1 MTSSPPQRAP
11 ARIELTEVG
20 LRDGL
25 QNETRVLSTE
35 HKLELLHGLHR
46 AGLRRFELTSFVS
59 PRAVPALADAAEL
72 VAAAKG
78 LTDARFSALVPNLR
92 GAERALEVGIDRVV
106 LFVSAS
112 ETHNARNVN
121 RSIDASLA
129 GFADIVERL
138 SGSGI
143 EVQGAIATAFGCPF
157 EGDLPAG
164 RIGELARRL
173 GELGIDDLTLGDT
186 TGMATPA
193 VVSRVVGEIAEQ
205 APAARPILHFHNTRG
220 LALANVMQ
228 GLSLGVTRYESA
240 VGGLG
245 GCPFAPGASGN
256 LATEEL
262 IYLLEELGHDTGV
275 SLESLIEV
283 AGLAARRLERAPGSQ
298 LARAGTRLRL
308 HRPDAV
314 PTAKG

>member
-25 QNETRVLSTE
+25 QNEARVLSTE

-78 LTDARFSALVPNLR
+78 LADARFSALVPNLR

-138 SGSGI
+138 SSDRREQLI
-143 EVQGAIATAFGCPF
+143 QAIGP
-157 EGDLPAG
+157 
-164 RIGELARRL
+164 ELAPDVLAELCHENQFSCRETHLEVL
-173 GELGIDDLTLGDT
+173 GLCDACQSSDS
-186 TGMATPA
+186 
-193 VVSRVVGEIAEQ
+193 V
-205 APAARPILHFHNTRG
+205 AR
-220 LALANVMQ
+220 
-228 GLSLGVTRYESA
+228 
-240 VGGLG
+240 
-245 GCPFAPGASGN
+245 
-256 LATEEL
+256 
-262 IYLLEELGHDTGV
+262 
-275 SLESLIEV
+275 
-283 AGLAARRLERAPGSQ
+283 
-298 LARAGTRLRL
+298 
-308 HRPDAV
+308 
-314 PTAKG
+314 